1 MGDMIAG
8 KQAVMEVPVLLQIY
22 GVVMNMFVVFVVVP
36 LITGIVF
43 STFYNVYHKMKAQQG
58 RFITGRQMCSEF
70 RVLVRSPTLLL

>member
-1 MGDMIAG
+1 MGDKIAG

-22 GVVMNMFVVFVVVP
+22 GVVMNMVVVFVVVP

-43 STFYNVYHKMKAQQG
+43 STFYNVYHKTKVQQG